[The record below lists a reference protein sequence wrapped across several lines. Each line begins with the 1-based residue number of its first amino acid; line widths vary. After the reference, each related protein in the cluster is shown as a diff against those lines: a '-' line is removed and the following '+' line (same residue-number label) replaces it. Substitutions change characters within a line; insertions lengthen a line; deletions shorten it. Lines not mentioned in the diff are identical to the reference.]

1 VIVFGKT
8 LDDFRVDIA
17 PLAAMWRDIVV
28 PRNVEILPNF
38 RYSPVYAWMYSYE
51 KQLKYR
57 IEEASGRS
65 LGAAERLLFG
75 ADGVLSEAISNA
87 FVHGN
92 GRRTDLPIEVASLV
106 GKGGMAFSIRDCG
119 DGFDLN
125 RTITAVARGRTYFK
139 YAGNGL
145 RALSDRDGVV
155 AAYAEEGRVLNLHV
169 LWCGATSSGSP

>member
-1 VIVFGKT
+1 MIVFDKT
-8 LDDFRVDIA
+8 LDDFRANIA
-17 PLAAMWRDIVV
+17 PLAATWRDIVV

-38 RYSPVYAWMYSYE
+38 KYSPVYAWMYSYE

-57 IEEASGRS
+57 IEEASGRP
-65 LGAAERLLFG
+65 LGTVETLLFG

-92 GRRTDLPIEVASLV
+92 ARRTDLPIEVVTLV
-106 GKGGMAFSIRDCG
+106 GKGGMAFSIRDRG
-119 DGFDLN
+119 EGFDLN
-125 RTITAVARGRTYFK
+125 RTITAVARGGAYFK

-169 LWCGATSSGSP
+169 LWSGATSSDAP